1 MFTDW
6 KQRINEDKYH
16 FLALVGWRPWKR
28 WQHIILPRQHRRNAG
43 TQSGPSPERPLWS
56 PAEDQKRRRVYGG
69 RSVSGFGGP
78 IQIHLAGSKSLIDS
92 RAVRYNDLR
101 RARSGVQTVPNGR
114 IPEERTR
121 LRAATECW
129 QTDSLAGG
137 KWANN
142 TDEPGVLII
151 CCLHPLTLL
160 G

>member
-1 MFTDW
+1 MPFET
-6 KQRINEDKYH
+6 KDKH
-16 FLALVGWRPWKR
+16 SFLALVIWGPWKR
-28 WQHIILPRQHRRNAG
+28 WQRIILPRQHRRNAG
-43 TQSGPSPERPLWS
+43 TQSGQSPERPLWS
-56 PAEDQKRRRVYGG
+56 PAEDQTGRCVYGDRSSPDLEDLYKYTWRDLNHWLTARPSVITIIVGRG
-69 RSVSGFGGP
+69 RSPF
-78 IQIHLAGSKSLIDS
+78 
-92 RAVRYNDLR
+92 
-101 RARSGVQTVPNGR
+101 PNGW